1 LRRSF
6 DIAQFDGALKGH
18 LGAPIAGHA

>member
-18 LGAPIAGHA
+18 LGATIAGHA